1 MRLENVVSYF
11 DGISCGQVALGK
23 ANIEVGNYFAY
34 EIDKY
39 AIKVTQK
46 NYPNT
51 KQMGS
56 VLDVD
61 FKTLPK
67 IDLLI
72 GGSPCQGFSSSGKQ
86 LNFED
91 PRSKLFFEF
100 VKAKEILKPKYFLL
114 ENVSMKKE
122 WLNIISE
129 KLGIEPIKIN
139 SKDFTGQNRPRYYW
153 TNIPFTKY
161 EVKNIPI
168 FFNDEFFSK
177 VEIVPFVKRKI
188 EMFDKL
194 PSFFNPYNL
203 SELKYAPTL
212 QAQGNRQ
219 TNSSSIFYKKDNDF
233 YMANSSYWEL
243 LQGVPKDYTKGYSEN
258 IRKNLL
264 GNGWTVDVIAH
275 IFKGMSKPTE

>member
-1 MRLENVVSYF
+1 MNVVSYF
-11 DGISCGQVALGK
+11 DGMSCGQIALDEL
-23 ANIEVGNYFAY
+23 NIKVENYFAY
-34 EIDKY
+34 EIDKK
-39 AIKVTQK
+39 AIEVTLK

-56 VLDVD
+56 VVSAKLNE
-61 FKTLPK
+61 LPK

-100 VKAKEILKPKYFLL
+100 VKAKDILKPKYFLL

-129 KLGIEPIKIN
+129 KLGVEPIKIN

-153 TNIPFTKY
+153 TNIPLAKY

-219 TNSSSIFYKKDNDF
+219 TNSSSIFYKIDNDF

-275 IFKGMSKPTE
+275 IFKNIQPQQ

>member
-1 MRLENVVSYF
+1 MNIVSYF
-11 DGISCGQVALGK
+11 DGMSCGQIALNKLGIK
-23 ANIEVGNYFAY
+23 YNNYFAF

-39 AIKVTQK
+39 AIEVTQK
-46 NYPNT
+46 NFPNT
-51 KQMGS
+51 MQMGS

-61 FKTLPK
+61 FNELPK

-100 VKAKEILKPKYFLL
+100 VKAKNELKPKYFLL

-122 WLNIISE
+122 WLDIISYE
-129 KLGIEPIKIN
+129 LNVEPIKIN
-139 SKDFTGQNRPRYYW
+139 SKYFTGQNRPRYYW
-153 TNIPFTKY
+153 TNLKIDNYDKKEIPLYFNQNIFN
-161 EVKNIPI
+161 EV
-168 FFNDEFFSK
+168 DL
-177 VEIVPFVKRKI
+177 VPFVKRKI

-194 PSFFNPYNL
+194 PMFFNPYNL

-219 TNSSSIFYKKDNDF
+219 TNSSSIFYQKDNEF
-233 YMANSSYWEL
+233 YMANSSYWEV

-275 IFKGMSKPTE
+275 IFKGLQC

>member
-1 MRLENVVSYF
+1 MNVLSLF
-11 DGISCGQVALGK
+11 DGMSCGQIALEKLGL
-23 ANIEVGNYFAY
+23 NVDNYFAS

-39 AIKVTQK
+39 AIQVTQK

-51 KQMGS
+51 KQIGS
-56 VLDVD
+56 VTDVKVED
-61 FKTLPK
+61 LPK

-72 GGSPCQGFSSSGKQ
+72 GGSPCQGFSTSGKM

-91 PRSKLFFEF
+91 DRSKLFFEF
-100 VKAKEILKPKYFLL
+100 VRLLKETKPKYFLL

-122 WLNIISE
+122 WLNIISDL
-129 KLGIEPIKIN
+129 LGVEPIKIN

-153 TNIPFTKY
+153 TNISFNKY

-168 FFNDEFFSK
+168 FFNDEFFTR

-194 PSFFNPYNL
+194 PVFFNPYNL

-219 TNSSSIFYKKDNDF
+219 TNSS
-233 YMANSSYWEL
+233 NSS
-243 LQGVPKDYTKGYSEN
+243 KKKTTIN
-258 IRKNLL
+258 N
-264 GNGWTVDVIAH
+264 
-275 IFKGMSKPTE
+275 

>member
-1 MRLENVVSYF
+1 MSDKVLNVVSYF
-11 DGISCGQVALGK
+11 DGMSCGQIALDRLDK
-23 ANIEVGNYFAY
+23 KVDNYFAY
-34 EIDKY
+34 EIDEK
-39 AIKVTQK
+39 AIEVTLK

-51 KQMGS
+51 KQLGS
-56 VLDVD
+56 VVSAKLDE
-61 FKTLPK
+61 LPK
-67 IDLLI
+67 INLLI

-100 VKAKEILKPKYFLL
+100 VKAKDFLKPKYFFL

-122 WLNIISE
+122 WLNIISN
-129 KLGIEPIKIN
+129 KLGVEPIKIN
-139 SKDFTGQNRPRYYW
+139 SKYFTGQNRIRYYW
-153 TNIPFTKY
+153 TNLPFTNYIK
-161 EVKNIPI
+161 KDIPI
-168 FFNDEFFSK
+168 YFNEELFNK

-188 EMFDKL
+188 EMFDKI
-194 PSFFNPYNL
+194 PIFFNPYNL

-243 LQGVPKDYTKGYSEN
+243 LQGVSKDYTKGYSEN

-264 GNGWTVDVIAH
+264 GNGWTVDVIEH
-275 IFKGMSKPTE
+275 FFKGIE